1 MSDVR
6 LAHMCKRM
14 KDAIDNGII
23 TVRHDDID
31 EKGLVPIVQI
41 HSAEDNQK
49 YKLIYFCP
57 WCGVSL
63 GNWLK
68 GDDKCITT
76 DVADALERAGDLA
89 IDRMHEDD
97 DSSSDDIPDEDDY
110 DNGED

>member
-1 MSDVR
+1 
-6 LAHMCKRM
+6 M
-14 KDAIDNGII
+14 KDAIDNGSI

-41 HSAEDNQK
+41 HSAEANQK
-49 YKLIYFCP
+49 DKLIYFCP

-68 GDDKCITT
+68 GDDKCIIT
-76 DVADALERAGDLA
+76 DVTDALERADDLA

-97 DSSSDDIPDEDDY
+97 DSSSDDDLPNEDDDEHF